1 MFKSLNTIKLISD
14 YLTQNGVIDENVNI
28 DSIYNFFKYLECNKN
43 KFYTLYIYNYLY
55 NFISSD
61 EVNKRKTS
69 ARVFE
74 DLLAIIFKG
83 KVADTE
89 QRRNLQYQ
97 VSDYFINVK
106 DKIAGNRREKADII
120 FPNNYSFSVKTLI
133 AKNNEINMG
142 SFEKKVL
149 FDGLKVDRNL
159 DERKS
164 SDGVG
169 VGSKP
174 QFLKLL
180 EIIEAHSNYERFK
193 DKFNQMVEFIYSDDL
208 LLTIKN
214 NDKMELYFFTGAEII
229 NIFKNHSVNTN
240 DFLKIVNR
248 YEGNS
253 IRIDKNAF
261 TNQCTKT
268 IMLDFAYLNKSVIAL
283 INNFDYKLHQSYFN
297 YLAKG
302 KEYKNTIMQDL
313 KQIFSEFD
321 KHCKDLIWKKR

>member
-14 YLTQNGVIDENVNI
+14 YLIQNDIVKRNI
-28 DSIYNFFKYLECNKN
+28 NIKSIYDFFKYLELNKN

-61 EVNKRKTS
+61 EVAKRKTS

-74 DLLAIIFKG
+74 DLLAIIFNG

-89 QRRNLQYQ
+89 QRQNLQYQ
-97 VSDYFINVK
+97 VSDYFLNVK
-106 DKIAGNRREKADII
+106 DKIASNRREKADII

-142 SFEKKVL
+142 SFEKRVL
-149 FDGLKVDRNL
+149 FDGLKVDNYL
-159 DERKS
+159 SERKS
-164 SDGVG
+164 SDGAG

-180 EIIEAHSNYERFK
+180 KLIETLSSYEIFRE
-193 DKFNQMVEFIYSDDL
+193 KFNKMLEFIYSDDL

-214 NDKMELYFFTGAEII
+214 NDKMELYFFSGAEIVE
-229 NIFKNHSVNTN
+229 IFKNHSVNKEE
-240 DFLKIVNR
+240 FLKIINR

-253 IRIDKNAF
+253 LRIDRTAF
-261 TNQCTKT
+261 TSQCTKT
-268 IMLDFAYLNKSVIAL
+268 LMLDFKYLNKSIITL
-283 INNFDYKLHQSYFN
+283 INSFDYKLHQSYFN
-297 YLAKG
+297 YLTKG
-302 KEYKNTIMQDL
+302 KEHKKAIMQDL
-313 KQIFSEFD
+313 EALFDEFD
-321 KHCKDLIWKKR
+321 KHCKDLI